1 MKTQVQFKEKC
12 ELLSGN
18 ISEERIYVTFWNN
31 YPQSTT
37 GLKEGTKWSQ
47 EHMGASG
54 SPSWSSWLHRD
65 FLPFSITVNSS
76 NRSLTF
82 SYLSVLVSCLRSL
95 ACASNAAHWRN
106 NRNDMPVSI
115 YCLSHPQT
123 DSLRLASNGVT
134 VALLWSSSSFII
146 PEMVK
151 FALPYIHFDDIKP
164 SDTYQKLVFSMCVSK
179 HYSWA
184 LATSLF
190 RPYENATLGNV

>member
-1 MKTQVQFKEKC
+1 MLHFETIIPNLQLDWKREQ
-12 ELLSGN
+12 SGV
-18 ISEERIYVTFWNN
+18 R
-31 YPQSTT
+31 STW
-37 GLKEGTKWSQ
+37 EPA
-47 EHMGASG
+47 GAHSG
-54 SPSWSSWLHRD
+54 VVVFSD
-65 FLPFSITVNSS
+65 FLPFSITANSS

-134 VALLWSSSSFII
+134 VALLWWSSSFII

-151 FALPYIHFDDIKP
+151 FVLPYIHFDDIKP
-164 SDTYQKLVFSMCVSK
+164 SDTYQKLVFSLCVSK